1 MRESLK
7 EAVFFLIIN
16 NAVIIY
22 SAYALV
28 AVIIAFSVFSAWRS
42 RGVVTSPYDESVV
55 EYSQGEDFVESIDGY
70 ETSQL
75 EGDSYYDEDYSESSR
90 FDEIIERFA
99 PKLISGLII
108 SLLILG
114 LVALPYFIIDRFV

>member
-7 EAVFFLIIN
+7 EAVFFLISN

-28 AVIIAFSVFSAWRS
+28 AVIIVFSVFSAWRS
-42 RGVVTSPYDESVV
+42 KGVVTSPYDDSVV
-55 EYSQGEDFVESIDGY
+55 ESSQGEDFVESLDGY

-75 EGDSYYDEDYSESSR
+75 EDDSYYDEDYSESSR
-90 FDEIIERFA
+90 FDEVIERFA